1 MGARLLT
8 QPPHG
13 YCPASVSP
21 FVEVIDICI
30 LLYDW
35 LWSFVML
42 SRDTRN
48 GWGRVLTPLQRAL
61 GRTELNIYLP
71 DELVLIACRHRT
83 DSMQPVKNSVL
94 GRTCVWD
101 PYFFLRRTERPDR
114 MGTNEV
120 LFNGDFDITVSG
132 GGHILRTTH
141 CCCAVACAKRYLSY
155 WFWLARP
162 KILDGP
168 RTRFFIQG
176 RNERPWKASFRSFR
190 FHKVE

>member
-1 MGARLLT
+1 MRWARLFYISFLMWCDMIWYDMIWYDMILYICYLQWHQFAYPRISLT
-8 QPPHG
+8 EG
-13 YCPASVSP
+13 
-21 FVEVIDICI
+21 
-30 LLYDW
+30 
-35 LWSFVML
+35 
-42 SRDTRN
+42 
-48 GWGRVLTPLQRAL
+48 VLTPLRRAL